1 MRIVLLICVLIFVNC
16 QVNAINND
24 STKTKVT
31 ENDVKVLVETMPEFP
46 GGQDSLNRF
55 IAKNV
60 IYPNYAMEEEISGKV
75 YVSFVVNEDGL
86 ISSAKVVKGIGGGCD
101 EEALRIVKSMPK
113 WKAGMHCGKKVKVRF
128 IIPIS
133 FILI

>member
-1 MRIVLLICVLIFVNC
+1 MRIVLLICVFIFVNC
-16 QVNAINND
+16 HVNAINND
-24 STKTKVT
+24 STKTKVI

-101 EEALRIVKSMPK
+101 EEALRLVKSMPK
-113 WKAGMHCGKKVKVRF
+113 WKAGMHSGKKVKVRF